1 MEWVRVGSV
10 AAVAPRAVEGDGPKS
25 EYCYRPLIGNRRAEA
40 AIDHVIYV
48 HGLFMTG
55 ADGLF
60 LRRRI
65 ERDFGMKTH
74 TFRYRSVSGSMSD
87 IAERLV
93 ELARGLRAER
103 VHFIGHSLGGLVIYR
118 ALERNPDLPP
128 GRVVFLGVPSVA
140 SRAAVGWH
148 DRLAWASKLMGSCV
162 TEELL
167 SPHTRR
173 WHCPHEL
180 GVIAGTRPFGLGRF
194 AARFEEDN
202 DGTVCVPETRMPG
215 AADLLT
221 LPVSHM
227 GMLMS
232 AKVARET
239 AAFLRDGRFTL
250 GN

>member
-1 MEWVRVGSV
+1 M
-10 AAVAPRAVEGDGPKS
+10 P
-25 EYCYRPLIGNRRAEA
+25 
-40 AIDHVIYV
+40 
-48 HGLFMTG
+48 
-55 ADGLF
+55 
-60 LRRRI
+60 
-65 ERDFGMKTH
+65 
-74 TFRYRSVSGSMSD
+74 D

-93 ELARGLRAER
+93 DYARDLRAER
-103 VHFIGHSLGGLVIYR
+103 VHFIGHSLGGLVVYR
-118 ALERNPDLPP
+118 ALECNPDLPP

-148 DRLAWASKLMGSCV
+148 DRLAWASRLMGRCV

-173 WHCPHEL
+173 WQSSREL
-180 GVIAGTRPFGLGRF
+180 GVIAGTRPIGLGQF

-215 AADLLT
+215 ASDLVT

-239 AAFLRDGRFTL
+239 GTFLRDGRFTL
-250 GN
+250 G